1 MSSNTN
7 DELEAPTI
15 EGPTIEGPAH
25 EGALESHAILTLTG
39 PDGRERKGR
48 VSVVK
53 LKDVWFIACASS
65 ELRKQPLGLV
75 IQDLPMVFFRDE
87 HGVPGALLDRC
98 PHRNVPLSGGKV
110 QSDGTIECPYHGWR
124 FDRGGVCRKIP
135 SLVGDVAPSDR
146 ERPSSAAERARNATT
161 FPVIEQ
167 DGWLWVYMTPSV
179 GGAMPPSRPHRF
191 ALYDAPGYTT
201 VHQTVEAQCSMYSLI
216 ENALD
221 VPHTAF
227 LHKGLFRSDSRG
239 IELEVKVTR
248 THDRVEAQYIGEPR
262 PPGLVARI
270 LSPSGGEVQHWDRFI
285 LPSIAQVE
293 YRIGTENHFLADSV
307 ATPVSDFVTRMHAIV
322 SFKSRAPGALI
333 APAVKPLAMRVFLQD
348 ATILAQQTDRIRR
361 LGGESFASTEIDV
374 LGKHIWKLMRAKE
387 RGQTLPDERATVRLV
402 V

>member
-1 MSSNTN
+1 MSSHTH
-7 DELEAPTI
+7 D
-15 EGPTIEGPAH
+15 
-25 EGALESHAILTLTG
+25 EGAREEQDSAALLTLTG

-48 VSVVK
+48 ASVVK
-53 LKDVWFIACASS
+53 LKDAWFIACARS
-65 ELRKQPLGLV
+65 ELRTQPIELV
-75 IQDLPMVFFRDE
+75 IQDLPLVFFRDE
-87 HGVPGALLDRC
+87 RGVAGALLDRC

-110 QSDGTIECPYHGWR
+110 CSDGTLECPYHGWR

-135 SLVGDVAPSDR
+135 SLVGEPEHRS
-146 ERPSSAAERARNATT
+146 RNATA

-167 DGWLWVYMTPSV
+167 DGWVWVHMTPSI
-179 GGAMPPSRPHRF
+179 GGALPASRPHRF
-191 ALYDAPGYTT
+191 ELFDAPGYTT
-201 VHQTVEAQCSMYSLI
+201 VHQTVVAETTMYSLI

-239 IELEVKVTR
+239 IELQVKVTR
-248 THDRVEAQYIGEPR
+248 TEDRVEAEYIGEPR

-270 LSPSGGEVQHWDRFI
+270 LSPSGGEVQHWDRFL

-322 SFKSRAPGALI
+322 SFKSRVPGALI
-333 APAVKPLAMRVFLQD
+333 APAVKPLAMRVFQQD
-348 ATILAQQTDRIRR
+348 AEILARQTDRIRR
-361 LGGESFASTEIDV
+361 LGGESFVSTEIDV
-374 LGKHIWKLMRAKE
+374 LGKHIWKLLRARE
-387 RGQTLPDERATVRLV
+387 RGQTLPPENSELRLV

>member
-1 MSSNTN
+1 MS
-7 DELEAPTI
+7 I
-15 EGPTIEGPAH
+15 EETDGH
-25 EGALESHAILTLTG
+25 ALLTLTG

-48 VSVVK
+48 ASVVK
-53 LKDVWFIACASS
+53 LKDAWFIACAKS
-65 ELRKQPLGLV
+65 ELRDRPIALV
-75 IQDLPMVFFRDE
+75 IQDLPFVFFRDA

-110 QSDGTIECPYHGWR
+110 LDDGTLECPYHGWR

-135 SLVGDVAPSDR
+135 SLVGDPANKAHD
-146 ERPSSAAERARNATT
+146 ATS

-167 DGWLWVYMTPSV
+167 DGWVWVYMTPSV
-179 GGAMPPSRPHRF
+179 GGVLPPSRPHRF
-191 ALYDAPGYTT
+191 AHFDAPGYTT
-201 VHQTVEAQCSMYSLI
+201 VHQTVEAESSMFSLL

-239 IELEVKVTR
+239 IELQVKVTR
-248 THDRVEAQYIGEPR
+248 TADRVEAQYIGEPR

-322 SFKSRAPGALI
+322 SFRSRAPGALI
-333 APAVKPLAMRVFLQD
+333 APAVRPLAMRVFLQD
-348 ATILAQQTDRIRR
+348 AHILRQQTDRIRR

-374 LGKHIWKLMRAKE
+374 LGKHIWRLLRARE
-387 RGQTLPDERATVRLV
+387 RGQTLPDEQSEVRLV

>member
-1 MSSNTN
+1 MSST
-7 DELEAPTI
+7 DDV
-15 EGPTIEGPAH
+15 EGS
-25 EGALESHAILTLTG
+25 ALESHAILTLTG
-39 PDGRERKGR
+39 PDGREKKGR
-48 VSVVK
+48 ASVVK

-65 ELRKQPLGLV
+65 ELKKEPIGLV

-87 HGVPGALLDRC
+87 HGAPGALLDRC

-110 QSDGTIECPYHGWR
+110 LSDGTLECPYHGWR

-135 SLVGDVAPSDR
+135 SLVGDVAPTDR
-146 ERPSSAAERARNATT
+146 ERKARNATT

-167 DGWLWVYMTPSV
+167 DGWLWVYMTPSMN
-179 GGAMPPSRPHRF
+179 GALPSSRPHRF
-191 ALYDAPGYTT
+191 ELYDAPGYTT

-322 SFKSRAPGALI
+322 SFKSRAPGVLI

-348 ATILAQQTDRIRR
+348 AMILAQQTDRIRR
-361 LGGESFASTEIDV
+361 LGGESFTSTEIDV

-387 RGQTLPDERATVRLV
+387 RGQTLPDENSTVRLV